1 MEALKKL
8 LTVPI
13 LQNIKEC
20 KNVSKEIEESKFR
33 VQKIVTEINNNPCLN
48 NLYKLNDEYY
58 NFYKLECNNY
68 YSSKYLKVLYNTY
81 QNALVYVLYQVMLK
95 MNNSI
100 NNPTDK
106 TKMFEYYNELIVTS
120 LYFIENYTKKDLEY
134 ISNNIIYN
142 LELIKPKIKEWIKS
156 MTLGLTIMFI
166 KKIIINL
173 LTGYTGLI
181 IKNKVTNNSVLI
193 SKTRKIIHTFISSIF
208 NDYIF
213 NFIISFSEFSFF
225 NVLFKKEEFSDVV
238 ANIILHHVFVLKGK
252 VFQNEDVRNI
262 ILEYDNKN
270 IENIV
275 DLYLETRR
283 LIFKYVCKVGYS
295 CEILKSLPY
304 MSNMKLTNTLD
315 KSVMYPYNYPRYLVD
330 YEILQGINYIFNALQ
345 YEYYCTIFS
354 DNIECYIRTFS
365 EYKYGSE
372 IHPGM
377 DSKINSKI
385 DPDKI
390 YNSLDDNVYL
400 SKLLK
405 YYPIYSEDR
414 EYLEKFKGLSVPTTS
429 NQLSYDEIKDKINNN
444 WSDFE
449 LNFELSKWSEDYYT
463 VLKANGQV
471 YVEDE
476 KDKDLLIEEEMPEE
490 CRFAEI
496 YVYKKWSDD
505 MLNNMSDPCID
516 YLYYEDKDSEDKVL
530 TAKLD
535 SFSNNSAKIN
545 FIKNGIT
552 ADNYSEYGLKLNTF
566 NALQRYFSLFNK
578 FICEDIHKE
587 GYGHLTK
594 IQFKYWLKFFS
605 YDLILNNVTM
615 NCFNYITFNVN
626 RQGYPA
632 LVYNIYSDFQSYS
645 IYYICY
651 SINCQ
656 KDFTSNLTINNVF
669 KNTVNPQNI

>member
-20 KNVSKEIEESKFR
+20 KNVSEDIEKSKIR
-33 VQKIVTEINNNPCLN
+33 VQKIVAEIHNNPCLN

-68 YSSKYLKVLYNTY
+68 YSSKYLKALYNTY

-95 MNNSI
+95 MNDSI
-100 NNPTDK
+100 NNSTDK
-106 TKMFEYYNELIVTS
+106 LKMFEYYNELIVTS
-120 LYFIENYTKKDLEY
+120 LYFVENYTKKDLEY
-134 ISNNIIYN
+134 INNNIIYN

-156 MTLGLTIMFI
+156 MTLGLTITFI
-166 KKIIINL
+166 KKIVVNL
-173 LTGYTGLI
+173 LTGYTALI
-181 IKNKVTNNSVLI
+181 IKNKETNDSALI
-193 SKTRKIIHTFISSIF
+193 SNTRKIIRNFISSIF

-213 NFIISFSEFSFF
+213 NIIISFSEFSFF

-252 VFQNEDVRNI
+252 VFQEEGVENI
-262 ILEYDNKN
+262 ILEYENKN
-270 IENIV
+270 IGSIV
-275 DLYLETRR
+275 DLYIETRR
-283 LIFKYVCKVGYS
+283 LIFKYVCKVNYS

-315 KSVMYPYNYPRYLVD
+315 KSVTYPYNYPKYSVD

-345 YEYYCTIFS
+345 YDYYCTIFS
-354 DNIECYIRTFS
+354 DNINCYIRTFS

-372 IHPGM
+372 IHPT
-377 DSKINSKI
+377 IN
-385 DPDKI
+385 

-400 SKLLK
+400 SSLLK
-405 YYPIYSEDR
+405 YYPIYSEDK
-414 EYLEKFKGLSVPTTS
+414 EYLEKFNNLNIPTTL
-429 NQLSYDEIKDKINNN
+429 NQLTYDEIKDRINNN
-444 WSDFE
+444 WSDFKTE
-449 LNFELSKWSEDYYT
+449 FKISKWSKDYYT
-463 VLKANGQV
+463 VLNANGQV

-476 KDKDLLIEEEMPEE
+476 KNKDLLIEEKMPDE
-490 CRFAEI
+490 CKYAEI

-516 YLYYEDKDSEDKVL
+516 FLYYNDKDKVL
-530 TAKLD
+530 TTKLD
-535 SFSNNSAKIN
+535 SFSNNSDKID
-545 FIKNGIT
+545 FIRHEIT
-552 ADNYSEYGLKLNTF
+552 ADNYLEYGLKLNTF
-566 NALQRYFSLFNK
+566 NALQRYFSLFNNY
-578 FICEDIHKE
+578 ICKDINTS
-587 GYGHLTK
+587 YGHLTK

-605 YDLILNNVTM
+605 KDLTLNDVTM
-615 NCFNYITFNVN
+615 NCFNYITFNDN
-626 RQGYPA
+626 KQNYPA
-632 LVYNIYSDFQSYS
+632 LVLYTYQDFQSYS
-645 IYYICY
+645 IYYVLY

-656 KDFTSNLTINNVF
+656 KDFTSNLTINDCF

>member
-20 KNVSKEIEESKFR
+20 KNVSEEIEESKIK
-33 VQKIVTEINNNPCLN
+33 VQKIVGEININPCLN

-68 YSSKYLKVLYNTY
+68 YSSKYLKALYNTY

-106 TKMFEYYNELIVTS
+106 TQMFEHYNELIVTS

-193 SKTRKIIHTFISSIF
+193 LKTRKIIHTFISSIF

-252 VFQNEDVRNI
+252 VYQEDGVKDI

-270 IENIV
+270 IGSVV
-275 DLYLETRR
+275 DLYIETRR

-315 KSVMYPYNYPRYLVD
+315 KSVMYPYNYPRYSVD

-345 YEYYCTIFS
+345 YKYYCTIFS
-354 DNIECYIRTFS
+354 DNVDCYIRTFS

-372 IHPGM
+372 IHPEM
-377 DSKINSKI
+377 
-385 DPDKI
+385 DPDKD
-390 YNSLDDNVYL
+390 YKSLDDNIYL
-400 SKLLK
+400 SRLLK

-414 EYLEKFKGLSVPTTS
+414 EYLEKFKNLDIPTTS
-429 NQLSYDEIKDKINNN
+429 NQLSYDKIKDKINNN
-444 WSDFE
+444 WSDFK
-449 LNFELSKWSEDYYT
+449 LNFELSEWSENYYT

-476 KDKDLLIEEEMPEE
+476 KNKDLLIEEEMPEE

-516 YLYYEDKDSEDKVL
+516 YLYYEDKDKEDKVL

-545 FIKNGIT
+545 FIKNDIT

-566 NALQRYFSLFNK
+566 NALQRYFSLFNG
-578 FICEDIHKE
+578 FICKDICKEDCC
-587 GYGHLTK
+587 HLTK

-605 YDLILNNVTM
+605 NDLVLNDITM
-615 NCFNYITFNVN
+615 NCFNYITFNDN
-626 RQGYPA
+626 KQNYPN
-632 LVYNIYSDFQSYS
+632 LIYNIYSDFQSFS

-656 KDFTSNLTINNVF
+656 KDFTSNLTINDCF

>member
-20 KNVSKEIEESKFR
+20 KNVSEEIEKSKIR
-33 VQKIVTEINNNPCLN
+33 VQKIVGDIHNNPCLN

-81 QNALVYVLYQVMLK
+81 QNALVYVLYQVMFK
-95 MNNSI
+95 MNNNI

-106 TKMFEYYNELIVTS
+106 TKMFEYYNELIVIS

-181 IKNKVTNNSVLI
+181 IKDKVINNSILI

-252 VFQNEDVRNI
+252 VYQEDGVRDM

-275 DLYLETRR
+275 DLYVKTRR

-315 KSVMYPYNYPRYLVD
+315 KSVMYPYNYPRYSVD

-345 YEYYCTIFS
+345 YEYYCTIFP
-354 DNIECYIRTFS
+354 DNIECYVRTFS

-372 IHPGM
+372 IHPWM
-377 DSKINSKI
+377 DFKINSKI
-385 DPDKI
+385 DPNKI

-400 SKLLK
+400 SSLLK

-449 LNFELSKWSEDYYT
+449 LNFELLKWSEDYYT

-476 KDKDLLIEEEMPEE
+476 KDKDLLIEEEMPPE
-490 CRFAEI
+490 CQFAEI

-516 YLYYEDKDSEDKVL
+516 YLYYEDKNSEDKIL

-535 SFSNNSAKIN
+535 LFSNNSNKID
-545 FIKNGIT
+545 FIKNDIT
-552 ADNYSEYGLKLNTF
+552 VDNYLEYGLKLNTF

-578 FICEDIHKE
+578 FICEDINTS
-587 GYGHLTK
+587 YGHLTK

-605 YDLILNNVTM
+605 NDLILNDVTM
-615 NCFNYITFNVN
+615 NCFNYITFNDN
-626 RQGYPA
+626 KQSYPD
-632 LVYNIYSDFQSYS
+632 LVYNIYQDFQRHS

-656 KDFTSNLTINNVF
+656 KDFTSNLTINNIF

>member
-20 KNVSKEIEESKFR
+20 KNVSEEIEKSKIR
-33 VQKIVTEINNNPCLN
+33 VQKIVAEIHNNPCLN

-68 YSSKYLKVLYNTY
+68 YSSKYLKALYNTY

-95 MNNSI
+95 MNNSL
-100 NNPTDK
+100 NNSTDK

-156 MTLGLTIMFI
+156 MTLGLTISFI
-166 KKIIINL
+166 KKIVINL
-173 LTGYTGLI
+173 LTGYTALI
-181 IKNKVTNNSVLI
+181 IKDKDTNDSVLLSNI
-193 SKTRKIIHTFISSIF
+193 RKIIRNFILSIF

-252 VFQNEDVRNI
+252 VFQEEGVRDM

-270 IENIV
+270 IGSIV
-275 DLYLETRR
+275 DLYVETRR
-283 LIFKYVCKVGYS
+283 LIFKYVCKVNYS

-304 MSNMKLTNTLD
+304 MSNMILTNTLD
-315 KSVMYPYNYPRYLVD
+315 KSVTYPYNYPRYSVD

-354 DNIECYIRTFS
+354 DNINCYIRTFS

-372 IHPGM
+372 IHPT
-377 DSKINSKI
+377 IN
-385 DPDKI
+385 

-400 SKLLK
+400 SGLLK
-405 YYPIYSEDR
+405 YYPIYSEDK
-414 EYLEKFKGLSVPTTS
+414 EYLEKFKNLNIPTTL

-444 WSDFE
+444 WSDFKTE
-449 LNFELSKWSEDYYT
+449 FKISKWSENYYT

-471 YVEDE
+471 YAEY
-476 KDKDLLIEEEMPEE
+476 KDKYGKTDYKIEDMPDE

-496 YVYKKWSDD
+496 YVYKNWSDD

-516 YLYYEDKDSEDKVL
+516 YLYYEDNDKEDKVL

-535 SFSNNSAKIN
+535 SFNNNSDKIDFIRNEITVDN
-545 FIKNGIT
+545 FT
-552 ADNYSEYGLKLNTF
+552 EYGIGINTF
-566 NALQRYFSLFNK
+566 NALQRYFSLFNDYIRK
-578 FICEDIHKE
+578 DVNTS
-587 GYGHLTK
+587 YGHLTK

-605 YDLILNNVTM
+605 NDLVLNDITM
-615 NCFNYITFNVN
+615 NCFNYITFNDN
-626 RQGYPA
+626 KQNYPA
-632 LVYNIYSDFQSYS
+632 LVLYTYQDFQSFS

-656 KDFTSNLTINNVF
+656 KDFTSNLTINNTF
-669 KNTVNPQNI
+669 GELNPQNI

>member
-20 KNVSKEIEESKFR
+20 KNVSKEIEESKLR
-33 VQKIVTEINNNPCLN
+33 VQKIVGEININPCLN

-68 YSSKYLKVLYNTY
+68 YSSKYLKALYNTY

-100 NNPTDK
+100 NNSTDK
-106 TKMFEYYNELIVTS
+106 LKMFEYYNELIVTS

-252 VFQNEDVRNI
+252 VFQKDEVRNI

-270 IENIV
+270 IGSIV
-275 DLYLETRR
+275 DLYIETRR
-283 LIFKYVCKVGYS
+283 LIFKYVCKVEYS

-304 MSNMKLTNTLD
+304 MSNMKLINTLD
-315 KSVMYPYNYPRYLVD
+315 KSVMYPYNYPRYSVD

-365 EYKYGSE
+365 EYKYDSE
-372 IHPGM
+372 IHP
-377 DSKINSKI
+377 KI
-385 DPDKI
+385 DPDKD
-390 YNSLDDNVYL
+390 YKSLDDNVYL
-400 SKLLK
+400 SGLLK

-414 EYLEKFKGLSVPTTS
+414 EYLEKFKNLNVPTTS
-429 NQLSYDEIKDKINNN
+429 NKLSYDEIKDKINNN
-444 WSDFE
+444 WSDFKI
-449 LNFELSKWSEDYYT
+449 NFELSPWSEDYYT

-471 YVEDE
+471 YTEYEKNGGGIYYKEED
-476 KDKDLLIEEEMPEE
+476 MPDN

-496 YVYKKWSDD
+496 YIYKNWSDD

-516 YLYYEDKDSEDKVL
+516 YLYYEDKDSKNKVL

-535 SFSNNSAKIN
+535 SFSNNSAKID
-545 FIKNGIT
+545 FIKQNIT
-552 ADNYSEYGLKLNTF
+552 ADNYSEYGLGLNTF
-566 NALQRYFSLFNK
+566 NAIQRYFSLFK
-578 FICEDIHKE
+578 GFICDDTKTS
-587 GYGHLTK
+587 YGHLTK

-605 YDLILNNVTM
+605 NDLVLNDVTM
-615 NCFNYITFNVN
+615 NCFNYITFNN
-626 RQGYPA
+626 NKQNYPA
-632 LVYNIYSDFQSYS
+632 LVLYTYQDFQSYS

-656 KDFTSNLTINNVF
+656 KDFTSNLTINNSF
-669 KNTVNPQNI
+669 KNTINPQNI

>member
-20 KNVSKEIEESKFR
+20 KNVSEEIEESKIK
-33 VQKIVTEINNNPCLN
+33 VQKIVGEININPCLN

-68 YSSKYLKVLYNTY
+68 YSSKYLKALYNTY

-106 TKMFEYYNELIVTS
+106 TQMFEHYNELIVTS

-193 SKTRKIIHTFISSIF
+193 LKTRKIIHTFISSIF

-252 VFQNEDVRNI
+252 VYQEDGVKDI

-270 IENIV
+270 IGSVV
-275 DLYLETRR
+275 DLYIETRR

-304 MSNMKLTNTLD
+304 MSNMKLTNTLN
-315 KSVMYPYNYPRYLVD
+315 KSVTYPYNYPRYSVD

-354 DNIECYIRTFS
+354 DNVDCYIRTFS

-372 IHPGM
+372 IHPEM
-377 DSKINSKI
+377 
-385 DPDKI
+385 DPDKD
-390 YNSLDDNVYL
+390 YKSLDDNIYL
-400 SKLLK
+400 SRLLK

-414 EYLEKFKGLSVPTTS
+414 EYLEKFKNLDIPTTS
-429 NQLSYDEIKDKINNN
+429 NQLSYDKIKDKINNN
-444 WSDFE
+444 WSDFK
-449 LNFELSKWSEDYYT
+449 LNFELSEWSENYYT

-476 KDKDLLIEEEMPEE
+476 KNKDLLIEEEMPEE

-516 YLYYEDKDSEDKVL
+516 YLYYEDKDKVL

-545 FIKNGIT
+545 FIKNDIT

-566 NALQRYFSLFNK
+566 NALQRYFSLFNG
-578 FICEDIHKE
+578 FICKDICKEDCC
-587 GYGHLTK
+587 HLTK

-605 YDLILNNVTM
+605 NDLVLNDITM
-615 NCFNYITFNVN
+615 NCFNYITFNDN
-626 RQGYPA
+626 KQNYPN
-632 LVYNIYSDFQSYS
+632 LIYNIYSDFQSFS

-656 KDFTSNLTINNVF
+656 KDFTSNLTINDCF

>member
-20 KNVSKEIEESKFR
+20 KNVSEDIEKSKIR
-33 VQKIVTEINNNPCLN
+33 VQKIVADIHNNPCLN

-58 NFYKLECNNY
+58 NFYKIECNNY
-68 YSSKYLKVLYNTY
+68 YSSKYLKALYNTY

-100 NNPTDK
+100 NNSTDK
-106 TKMFEYYNELIVTS
+106 LKMFEYYNELIVTS
-120 LYFIENYTKKDLEY
+120 LYFVENYTKKDLEY
-134 ISNNIIYN
+134 INNNIIYN

-156 MTLGLTIMFI
+156 MTLGLTITFI
-166 KKIIINL
+166 KKIVVNL
-173 LTGYTGLI
+173 LTGYTALI
-181 IKNKVTNNSVLI
+181 IKNKETNDPALI
-193 SKTRKIIHTFISSIF
+193 SNTRKIIRNFVSSIF

-213 NFIISFSEFSFF
+213 NIIISFSEFSFF

-252 VFQNEDVRNI
+252 VFQEEGVEDI

-270 IENIV
+270 IGSIV
-275 DLYLETRR
+275 DLYVETRR

-304 MSNMKLTNTLD
+304 MSNMILTNTLD
-315 KSVMYPYNYPRYLVD
+315 KSVTYPYNYPRYSVD

-354 DNIECYIRTFS
+354 DNINCYIRTFS

-372 IHPGM
+372 IHPT
-377 DSKINSKI
+377 IN
-385 DPDKI
+385 

-400 SKLLK
+400 SSLLK
-405 YYPIYSEDR
+405 YYPIYSVDK
-414 EYLEKFKGLSVPTTS
+414 EYLEKFNNLNIPTTL
-429 NQLSYDEIKDKINNN
+429 NQLSYDEIKDKISNN
-444 WSDFE
+444 WSDFKPE
-449 LNFELSKWSEDYYT
+449 FKISEWSKDYYT
-463 VLKANGQV
+463 VLNANGQV

-476 KDKDLLIEEEMPEE
+476 KNKDLLIEEKMPDE
-490 CRFAEI
+490 CKYAEI
-496 YVYKKWSDD
+496 YVYKKWTDD

-516 YLYYEDKDSEDKVL
+516 YLYYEDKDKVL
-530 TAKLD
+530 TTKLD
-535 SFSNNSAKIN
+535 SFSNNSDKID
-545 FIKNGIT
+545 FIRNEIT
-552 ADNYSEYGLKLNTF
+552 AENYSEYGLKLNTF
-566 NALQRYFSLFNK
+566 NALQRYFSLFNDY
-578 FICEDIHKE
+578 ICKDINTP
-587 GYGHLTK
+587 YGHLTK

-605 YDLILNNVTM
+605 KDLTLNDVTM
-615 NCFNYITFNVN
+615 NCFNYITFNDN
-626 RQGYPA
+626 KQNYPA
-632 LVYNIYSDFQSYS
+632 LVLYTYQDFQSFS

-656 KDFTSNLTINNVF
+656 KDFTSNLTINNTF
-669 KNTVNPQNI
+669 GELNPQNI

>member
-20 KNVSKEIEESKFR
+20 KNVSKEIEESKLR

-181 IKNKVTNNSVLI
+181 IKNKVINDSTLI
-193 SKTRKIIHTFISSIF
+193 SNTRKIIRTFISSIF

-213 NFIISFSEFSFF
+213 NIIISFSEFSFF

-252 VFQNEDVRNI
+252 VFQEEGVEDI
-262 ILEYDNKN
+262 ILEYENKN

-275 DLYLETRR
+275 DLYIETRR
-283 LIFKYVCKVGYS
+283 LIFKYVCKVECS

-315 KSVMYPYNYPRYLVD
+315 KSVTYPYNYPRYSVD

-354 DNIECYIRTFS
+354 NNEECYVRTFS
-365 EYKYGSE
+365 EFKYGSE
-372 IHPGM
+372 FHPG
-377 DSKINSKI
+377 I
-385 DPDKI
+385 DYKR
-390 YNSLDDNVYL
+390 LDDNIYL
-400 SKLLK
+400 SSLLK

-414 EYLEKFKGLSVPTTS
+414 EYLEKFKGLNVPTTS
-429 NQLSYDEIKDKINNN
+429 NQLSYYEIKDKINNN
-444 WSDFE
+444 WSDFKPK
-449 LNFELSKWSEDYYT
+449 FEISVWSKDDYT
-463 VLKANGQV
+463 VLKANGQI
-471 YVEDE
+471 YTDCE
-476 KDKDLLIEEEMPEE
+476 KNRGEKYCEEMPPE
-490 CRFAEI
+490 CKFAEI
-496 YVYKKWSDD
+496 YIYKKWSDD

-516 YLYYEDKDSEDKVL
+516 YLYYEDKDNENKVL

-535 SFSNNSAKIN
+535 SFSKNSDKIK
-545 FIKNGIT
+545 FIKDDIT
-552 ADNYSEYGLKLNTF
+552 ADNYSEYGLGLNTF
-566 NALQRYFSLFNK
+566 NALQRYFNLFNK
-578 FICEDIHKE
+578 FICEDIKTS
-587 GYGHLTK
+587 YGHLTK

-605 YDLILNNVTM
+605 NDLILNDVTM
-615 NCFNYITFNVN
+615 NCFNYITFNDN
-626 RQGYPA
+626 KQNYPD
-632 LVYNIYSDFQSYS
+632 LVYYTYQDFQSHS

-656 KDFTSNLTINNVF
+656 KDFTSNLTINNTF

>member
-20 KNVSKEIEESKFR
+20 KNVSEDIEKSKIR
-33 VQKIVTEINNNPCLN
+33 VQKIVADIHNNPCLN

-58 NFYKLECNNY
+58 NFYKIECNNY
-68 YSSKYLKVLYNTY
+68 YSSKYLKALYNTY

-100 NNPTDK
+100 NNSTDK
-106 TKMFEYYNELIVTS
+106 LKMFEYYNELIVTS
-120 LYFIENYTKKDLEY
+120 LYFVENYTKKDLEY
-134 ISNNIIYN
+134 INNNIIYN

-156 MTLGLTIMFI
+156 MTLGLTITFI
-166 KKIIINL
+166 KKIVVNL
-173 LTGYTGLI
+173 LTGYTALI
-181 IKNKVTNNSVLI
+181 IKNKETNDPALI
-193 SKTRKIIHTFISSIF
+193 SNTRKIIRNFVSSIF

-213 NFIISFSEFSFF
+213 NIIISFSEFSFF

-252 VFQNEDVRNI
+252 VFQEEGVEDI

-270 IENIV
+270 IGSIV
-275 DLYLETRR
+275 DLYVETRR

-304 MSNMKLTNTLD
+304 MSNMILTNTLD
-315 KSVMYPYNYPRYLVD
+315 KSVTYPYNYPRYSVD

-354 DNIECYIRTFS
+354 DNINCYIRTFS

-372 IHPGM
+372 IHPT
-377 DSKINSKI
+377 IN
-385 DPDKI
+385 

-400 SKLLK
+400 SSLLK
-405 YYPIYSEDR
+405 YYPIYSVDK
-414 EYLEKFKGLSVPTTS
+414 EYLEKFNNLNIPTTL
-429 NQLSYDEIKDKINNN
+429 NQLSYDEIKDKISNN
-444 WSDFE
+444 WSDFKPE
-449 LNFELSKWSEDYYT
+449 FKISEWSKDYYT
-463 VLKANGQV
+463 VLNANGQV

-476 KDKDLLIEEEMPEE
+476 KNKDLLIEEKMPDE
-490 CRFAEI
+490 CKYAEI

-516 YLYYEDKDSEDKVL
+516 FLYYEDKDKVL
-530 TAKLD
+530 TTKLD
-535 SFSNNSAKIN
+535 SFSNNSDKID
-545 FIKNGIT
+545 FIRNEIT
-552 ADNYSEYGLKLNTF
+552 AENYSEYGLKLNTF
-566 NALQRYFSLFNK
+566 NALQRYFSLFNDY
-578 FICEDIHKE
+578 ICKDINTP
-587 GYGHLTK
+587 YGHLTK

-605 YDLILNNVTM
+605 KDLTLNDVTM
-615 NCFNYITFNVN
+615 NCFNYITFNDN
-626 RQGYPA
+626 KQNYPA
-632 LVYNIYSDFQSYS
+632 LVLYTYQDFQSYS

-656 KDFTSNLTINNVF
+656 KDFTSNLTINDCF
-669 KNTVNPQNI
+669 KKTVNPQNI

>member
-20 KNVSKEIEESKFR
+20 KNVSEDIEKSKIK
-33 VQKIVTEINNNPCLN
+33 VQKIVGEINSSPCLN

-106 TKMFEYYNELIVTS
+106 LKMFEYYNELIVTS

-225 NVLFKKEEFSDVV
+225 NVLFKKKEFSDVV

-252 VFQNEDVRNI
+252 VFQNENVRNI

-275 DLYLETRR
+275 DLYIETRR
-283 LIFKYVCKVGYS
+283 LIFKYVCKVRYS

-315 KSVMYPYNYPRYLVD
+315 KSVMYPYNYPRYSVD

-372 IHPGM
+372 IHPEM
-377 DSKINSKI
+377 DFNINSKI
-385 DPDKI
+385 NPDKI

-400 SKLLK
+400 SSLLK

-414 EYLEKFKGLSVPTTS
+414 EYLEKFKGLNVPTTS

-444 WSDFE
+444 WSDFV
-449 LNFELSKWSEDYYT
+449 LNFELSEWSEDYYT

-476 KDKDLLIEEEMPEE
+476 KNKNLLIEEEMPEE

-505 MLNNMSDPCID
+505 MLNNISDPCID
-516 YLYYEDKDSEDKVL
+516 YLYYEDKDSDDKVL

-535 SFSNNSAKIN
+535 SFTNNSAKIN
-545 FIKNGIT
+545 FIKNDIT

-578 FICEDIHKE
+578 FICEDINTS
-587 GYGHLTK
+587 YGHLTK

-605 YDLILNNVTM
+605 NDLVLNDITM
-615 NCFNYITFNVN
+615 NCFNYITFNDN
-626 RQGYPA
+626 KQNYPT
-632 LVYNIYSDFQSYS
+632 LVYNIYSDFQRYS

-656 KDFTSNLTINNVF
+656 KDFTSNLTINDCF
-669 KNTVNPQNI
+669 KKTVNPQNI

>member
-8 LTVPI
+8 LTVPL

-20 KNVSKEIEESKFR
+20 KNISEEIEKSKIR
-33 VQKIVTEINNNPCLN
+33 VQKIVGDININPCLN

-58 NFYKLECNNY
+58 NFYKIECNNY
-68 YSSKYLKVLYNTY
+68 YSSKYLKALYNTY

-100 NNPTDK
+100 NNSTDK
-106 TKMFEYYNELIVTS
+106 LKMFEYYNELIVTS
-120 LYFIENYTKKDLEY
+120 LYFVENYTKKDLEY
-134 ISNNIIYN
+134 INNNIIYN

-156 MTLGLTIMFI
+156 MTLGLTITFI
-166 KKIIINL
+166 KKIVVNL
-173 LTGYTGLI
+173 LTGYTALI
-181 IKNKVTNNSVLI
+181 IKNKETNDPALI
-193 SKTRKIIHTFISSIF
+193 SNTRKIIRNFISSIF

-213 NFIISFSEFSFF
+213 NIITSFSEFSFF

-252 VFQNEDVRNI
+252 VFQEEGVEDI

-270 IENIV
+270 IGSIA
-275 DLYLETRR
+275 DLYVETRR
-283 LIFKYVCKVGYS
+283 LIFKYVCKVNYS

-315 KSVMYPYNYPRYLVD
+315 ENVTYPYNYPRYSVD
-330 YEILQGINYIFNALQ
+330 YEILQGINCIFNALQ

-354 DNIECYIRTFS
+354 DNINCYIRTFS

-372 IHPGM
+372 IHPT
-377 DSKINSKI
+377 IN
-385 DPDKI
+385 

-400 SKLLK
+400 SSLLK
-405 YYPIYSEDR
+405 YYPIYSVDR
-414 EYLEKFKGLSVPTTS
+414 EYLEKFNNLNIPTTL

-444 WSDFE
+444 WSDFKPE
-449 LNFELSKWSEDYYT
+449 FKISKWSEDYYT
-463 VLKANGQV
+463 VLNANGQV

-476 KDKDLLIEEEMPEE
+476 KNKDLLIEEKMPDE
-490 CRFAEI
+490 CKYAEI
-496 YVYKKWSDD
+496 YVYKNWSDD

-516 YLYYEDKDSEDKVL
+516 YLYYEDKDKVL

-535 SFSNNSAKIN
+535 SFSNNSDKID
-545 FIKNGIT
+545 FIRNEIT
-552 ADNYSEYGLKLNTF
+552 AENYSEYGLKLNTF
-566 NALQRYFSLFNK
+566 NALQRYFSLFNDY
-578 FICEDIHKE
+578 ICKDINTP
-587 GYGHLTK
+587 YGHLTK

-605 YDLILNNVTM
+605 NDLTLNDVTM
-615 NCFNYITFNVN
+615 NCFNYITFNDN
-626 RQGYPA
+626 KQNYPA
-632 LVYNIYSDFQSYS
+632 LVLYTYQDFQSYS

-656 KDFTSNLTINNVF
+656 KDFTSNLTINNAF
-669 KNTVNPQNI
+669 AELNPQNI

>member
-20 KNVSKEIEESKFR
+20 KNVSEEIEKSKIR
-33 VQKIVTEINNNPCLN
+33 VQKIVGEVYSNPCLN

-68 YSSKYLKVLYNTY
+68 YSSKYLKALYNTY

-95 MNNSI
+95 MNDSI
-100 NNPTDK
+100 NNSTDK

-120 LYFIENYTKKDLEY
+120 LYFVENYTKKDLEY

-156 MTLGLTIMFI
+156 MTLGLTISFI
-166 KKIIINL
+166 KKIVVNL
-173 LTGYTGLI
+173 LTGYTALI
-181 IKNKVTNNSVLI
+181 IKDKDTNDDILLSNI
-193 SKTRKIIHTFISSIF
+193 RKIIRNFISSIF

-213 NFIISFSEFSFF
+213 NFITSFSEFSFF

-252 VFQNEDVRNI
+252 VFQEDGVRDM

-270 IENIV
+270 IGSIV
-275 DLYLETRR
+275 DLYVETRR
-283 LIFKYVCKVGYS
+283 LIFKYVCKVNYS
-295 CEILKSLPY
+295 CEIFKSLPY
-304 MSNMKLTNTLD
+304 MSNMILTNTLD
-315 KSVMYPYNYPRYLVD
+315 ESATYPYNYPRYSVD

-354 DNIECYIRTFS
+354 DNINCYIRTFS

-372 IHPGM
+372 IHPT
-377 DSKINSKI
+377 IN
-385 DPDKI
+385 

-400 SKLLK
+400 SSLLK
-405 YYPIYSEDR
+405 YYPIYSVDR
-414 EYLEKFKGLSVPTTS
+414 EYLEKFKNLNIPTTL
-429 NQLSYDEIKDKINNN
+429 NQLTYDEIKDKINNN
-444 WSDFE
+444 WSDFKTE
-449 LNFELSKWSEDYYT
+449 FKISKWSENYYT

-471 YVEDE
+471 YAEYKNDDGKTDYKV
-476 KDKDLLIEEEMPEE
+476 EEMPDE

-505 MLNNMSDPCID
+505 MLNNISDPCID
-516 YLYYEDKDSEDKVL
+516 YLYYENKDNENKAL

-535 SFSNNSAKIN
+535 SFNNNSDKID
-545 FIKNGIT
+545 FIRNEIT
-552 ADNYSEYGLKLNTF
+552 ADNFTDYGIGINTF
-566 NALQRYFSLFNK
+566 NALQRYFSLFNDY
-578 FICEDIHKE
+578 ICKDINTS
-587 GYGHLTK
+587 YGHLTK

-605 YDLILNNVTM
+605 NDLVLNDITM
-615 NCFNYITFNVN
+615 NCFNYITFNDN
-626 RQGYPA
+626 KQNYPA
-632 LVYNIYSDFQSYS
+632 LVLYTYQDFQSFS

-656 KDFTSNLTINNVF
+656 KDFTSNLTINNTF
-669 KNTVNPQNI
+669 KELNPQNI

>member
-20 KNVSKEIEESKFR
+20 KNVSEDIEKSKIR
-33 VQKIVTEINNNPCLN
+33 VQKIVGDINNNPCLN

-58 NFYKLECNNY
+58 NFYKIECNNY
-68 YSSKYLKVLYNTY
+68 YSSKYLKTLYNTY

-100 NNPTDK
+100 NNSTDK
-106 TKMFEYYNELIVTS
+106 LKMFEYYNELIVTS
-120 LYFIENYTKKDLEY
+120 LYFVENYTKKDLEY

-156 MTLGLTIMFI
+156 MTLGLTISFI
-166 KKIIINL
+166 KKIVINL
-173 LTGYTGLI
+173 LTGYTALI
-181 IKNKVTNNSVLI
+181 IKNKETNDPALI
-193 SKTRKIIHTFISSIF
+193 SNTRKIIRNFVSSIF

-213 NFIISFSEFSFF
+213 NIIISFSEFSFF

-252 VFQNEDVRNI
+252 VFQEEGVEDI

-270 IENIV
+270 IGSIV
-275 DLYLETRR
+275 DLYVETRR

-304 MSNMKLTNTLD
+304 MSNMILTNTLD
-315 KSVMYPYNYPRYLVD
+315 KSVTYPYNYPRYSVD

-354 DNIECYIRTFS
+354 DNVNCYIRTFS

-372 IHPGM
+372 IHPT
-377 DSKINSKI
+377 IN
-385 DPDKI
+385 

-400 SKLLK
+400 SSLLK
-405 YYPIYSEDR
+405 YYPIYSVDK
-414 EYLEKFKGLSVPTTS
+414 EYLEKFNNLNTPTTL
-429 NQLSYDEIKDKINNN
+429 NQLTYDEIKDKINNN
-444 WSDFE
+444 WSDFKPE
-449 LNFELSKWSEDYYT
+449 FKISEWSKDYYT
-463 VLKANGQV
+463 VLNANEQV

-476 KDKDLLIEEEMPEE
+476 KNKDLLIEEKMPDE
-490 CRFAEI
+490 CKYAEI

-516 YLYYEDKDSEDKVL
+516 FLYYNDKDKVL
-530 TAKLD
+530 TTKLD
-535 SFSNNSAKIN
+535 SFSNNSDKID
-545 FIKNGIT
+545 FIRNEIT
-552 ADNYSEYGLKLNTF
+552 AENYSEYGLKLNTF
-566 NALQRYFSLFNK
+566 NALQRYFSLFNDY
-578 FICEDIHKE
+578 ICKDINTP
-587 GYGHLTK
+587 YGHLTK

-605 YDLILNNVTM
+605 KDLTLNDVTM
-615 NCFNYITFNVN
+615 NCFNYITFNEN
-626 RQGYPA
+626 KQNYPA
-632 LVYNIYSDFQSYS
+632 LVLYTYQDFQSYS

-669 KNTVNPQNI
+669 KELNPQNI

>member
-20 KNVSKEIEESKFR
+20 KNVSKEIEESKLR
-33 VQKIVTEINNNPCLN
+33 VQKIVGDVYSSPCLN

-193 SKTRKIIHTFISSIF
+193 SKTRKIIYTFISSIF

-213 NFIISFSEFSFF
+213 NFIILFSEFSFF

-252 VFQNEDVRNI
+252 VFQNEDVRNM

-270 IENIV
+270 IESIV
-275 DLYLETRR
+275 DLYIETRR
-283 LIFKYVCKVGYS
+283 LIFKYVCKVGCS

-315 KSVMYPYNYPRYLVD
+315 KSVTYPYNYPRYSVD

-354 DNIECYIRTFS
+354 DNVDCYVRTFS

-372 IHPGM
+372 IHPEM
-377 DSKINSKI
+377 
-385 DPDKI
+385 DPDKD
-390 YNSLDDNVYL
+390 YKSLDDNVYL
-400 SKLLK
+400 SRLLK

-414 EYLEKFKGLSVPTTS
+414 EYLEKFKGLNIPITS

-444 WSDFE
+444 WSDFK
-449 LNFELSKWSEDYYT
+449 LNFELSEWSENYYT

-476 KDKDLLIEEEMPEE
+476 KNKDLLIEEEMPEE

-516 YLYYEDKDSEDKVL
+516 YLYYEDKDKEDKVL

-545 FIKNGIT
+545 FIKNDIT

-566 NALQRYFSLFNK
+566 NALQRYFSLFNG
-578 FICEDIHKE
+578 FICKDICKEDCC
-587 GYGHLTK
+587 HLTK

-605 YDLILNNVTM
+605 NDLVLNDVTM
-615 NCFNYITFNVN
+615 NCFNYITFNDN
-626 RQGYPA
+626 KQSYPD
-632 LVYNIYSDFQSYS
+632 LVYNIYSDFQSFS

-656 KDFTSNLTINNVF
+656 KDFTSNLTINNTF
-669 KNTVNPQNI
+669 NELNPQNI

>member
-20 KNVSKEIEESKFR
+20 KNISEDIEKSKIK
-33 VQKIVTEINNNPCLN
+33 VQKIVGDINNNPCLN

-58 NFYKLECNNY
+58 NFYKIECNNY
-68 YSSKYLKVLYNTY
+68 YSSKYLKALYNTY

-95 MNNSI
+95 MNNSL
-100 NNPTDK
+100 NNSTDK

-120 LYFIENYTKKDLEY
+120 LYFVENYTKKDLEY

-156 MTLGLTIMFI
+156 MTLGLTITFI
-166 KKIIINL
+166 KKIVVNL
-173 LTGYTGLI
+173 LTGYTALI
-181 IKNKVTNNSVLI
+181 IKDKDTNDDILLSNI
-193 SKTRKIIHTFISSIF
+193 RKIIRNFISSIF

-252 VFQNEDVRNI
+252 VFQEDGVRDM

-270 IENIV
+270 IGSIV
-275 DLYLETRR
+275 DLYVETRR

-304 MSNMKLTNTLD
+304 MSNMILTNTLD
-315 KSVMYPYNYPRYLVD
+315 KSVTYPYNYPRYSVD

-354 DNIECYIRTFS
+354 DNINCYIRTFS

-372 IHPGM
+372 IHPT
-377 DSKINSKI
+377 IN
-385 DPDKI
+385 

-400 SKLLK
+400 SGLLK

-414 EYLEKFKGLSVPTTS
+414 EYLEKFKNLNIPTTL
-429 NQLSYDEIKDKINNN
+429 NQLSHDEIKDKINNN
-444 WSDFE
+444 WSDFKTE
-449 LNFELSKWSEDYYT
+449 FKISKWSENYYT

-471 YVEDE
+471 YAEYKNKDGKTDYKVED
-476 KDKDLLIEEEMPEE
+476 MPDE

-496 YVYKKWSDD
+496 YVYKNWSDD
-505 MLNNMSDPCID
+505 MLNNISDPCID
-516 YLYYEDKDSEDKVL
+516 YLYYEDKDKEDKVL

-535 SFSNNSAKIN
+535 SFNNNSDKID
-545 FIKNGIT
+545 FIRNEIT
-552 ADNYSEYGLKLNTF
+552 ADNFTEYGIGINTF
-566 NALQRYFSLFNK
+566 NALQRYFSLFNDY
-578 FICEDIHKE
+578 ICKDINVSP
-587 GYGHLTK
+587 YGHLTK

-605 YDLILNNVTM
+605 NDLVLNDVTM
-615 NCFNYITFNVN
+615 NCFNYITFNDN
-626 RQGYPA
+626 KQNYPA
-632 LVYNIYSDFQSYS
+632 LVLYTYQDFQSFS

-656 KDFTSNLTINNVF
+656 KDFTSNLTINNTF
-669 KNTVNPQNI
+669 KELNPQNI

>member
-8 LTVPI
+8 LTVPM

-20 KNVSKEIEESKFR
+20 KNVSEDIEKSKIR
-33 VQKIVTEINNNPCLN
+33 VQKIVAEIHNNPCLN

-68 YSSKYLKVLYNTY
+68 YSSKYLKALYNTY

-100 NNPTDK
+100 NNSTDK

-120 LYFIENYTKKDLEY
+120 LYFVENYTKKDLEY

-156 MTLGLTIMFI
+156 MTLGLTISFI
-166 KKIIINL
+166 KKIVVNL
-173 LTGYTGLI
+173 LTGYTALI
-181 IKNKVTNNSVLI
+181 IKDKDTNDDILLSNI
-193 SKTRKIIHTFISSIF
+193 RKIIRNFISSIF

-252 VFQNEDVRNI
+252 VFQENGVRDM

-270 IENIV
+270 IGSIV
-275 DLYLETRR
+275 DLYVETRR
-283 LIFKYVCKVGYS
+283 LIFKYVCKVNYS

-304 MSNMKLTNTLD
+304 MSNMILTNTLD
-315 KSVMYPYNYPRYLVD
+315 KSVTYPYNYPRYFVD

-354 DNIECYIRTFS
+354 DNINCYIRTFS

-372 IHPGM
+372 IHPT
-377 DSKINSKI
+377 IN
-385 DPDKI
+385 

-400 SKLLK
+400 SGLLK
-405 YYPIYSEDR
+405 YYPIYSVDR
-414 EYLEKFKGLSVPTTS
+414 EYLEKFKNLNIPTTL
-429 NQLSYDEIKDKINNN
+429 NQLTYDEIKDKINNN
-444 WSDFE
+444 WSDFKTE
-449 LNFELSKWSEDYYT
+449 FKISKWSENYYT
-463 VLKANGQV
+463 VLNANGQV
-471 YVEDE
+471 YAEYE
-476 KDKDLLIEEEMPEE
+476 KDGGEKDYKIEEMPDE

-505 MLNNMSDPCID
+505 MLNNISDPCID
-516 YLYYEDKDSEDKVL
+516 YLYYENKDNENKVL

-535 SFSNNSAKIN
+535 SFNNNSDKID
-545 FIKNGIT
+545 FIRNEIT
-552 ADNYSEYGLKLNTF
+552 ADNFTDYGIGINTF
-566 NALQRYFSLFNK
+566 NALQRYFSLFNDY
-578 FICEDIHKE
+578 ICKDINTS
-587 GYGHLTK
+587 YGHLTK

-605 YDLILNNVTM
+605 NDLVLNDITM
-615 NCFNYITFNVN
+615 NCFNYITFNDN
-626 RQGYPA
+626 KQNYPA
-632 LVYNIYSDFQSYS
+632 LVLYTYQDFQSFS

-656 KDFTSNLTINNVF
+656 KDFTSNLTINNTF
-669 KNTVNPQNI
+669 KELNPQNI

>member
-8 LTVPI
+8 LTVPL

-20 KNVSKEIEESKFR
+20 KNVSEEIEKSKIR
-33 VQKIVTEINNNPCLN
+33 VQKIVGEVYNNPCLN

-58 NFYKLECNNY
+58 NFYKIECNNY
-68 YSSKYLKVLYNTY
+68 YSSKYLKALYNTY

-100 NNPTDK
+100 NNSTDK

-120 LYFIENYTKKDLEY
+120 LYFVENYTKKDLEY

-156 MTLGLTIMFI
+156 MTLGLTITFI
-166 KKIIINL
+166 KKIVVNL
-173 LTGYTGLI
+173 LTGYTALI
-181 IKNKVTNNSVLI
+181 IKDKDTNDDILLSNI
-193 SKTRKIIHTFISSIF
+193 RKIIRNFISSIF

-252 VFQNEDVRNI
+252 VFQEEGVRDM

-270 IENIV
+270 IGSIV
-275 DLYLETRR
+275 DLYIETRR

-295 CEILKSLPY
+295 CEIFKSLPY
-304 MSNMKLTNTLD
+304 MSNMILTNTLD
-315 KSVMYPYNYPRYLVD
+315 KSVTYPYNYPRYSVD

-354 DNIECYIRTFS
+354 DNINCYIRTFS

-372 IHPGM
+372 IHPT
-377 DSKINSKI
+377 IN
-385 DPDKI
+385 

-400 SKLLK
+400 SGLLK

-414 EYLEKFKGLSVPTTS
+414 KYLEKFKNLNVPTTS

-444 WSDFE
+444 WSDFKTE
-449 LNFELSKWSEDYYT
+449 FKISKWSENYYT

-471 YVEDE
+471 YAEYKNKDGKTDYKVED
-476 KDKDLLIEEEMPEE
+476 MPTE

-516 YLYYEDKDSEDKVL
+516 YLYYEDKDKEDKVL

-535 SFSNNSAKIN
+535 SFNNNSDKIDFIRNEITVDN
-545 FIKNGIT
+545 FT
-552 ADNYSEYGLKLNTF
+552 EYGIGINTF
-566 NALQRYFSLFNK
+566 NALQRYFSLFNDYIRK
-578 FICEDIHKE
+578 DINTS
-587 GYGHLTK
+587 YGHLTK

-605 YDLILNNVTM
+605 NDLVLNDVTM
-615 NCFNYITFNVN
+615 NCFNYITFNDN
-626 RQGYPA
+626 KQNYPA
-632 LVYNIYSDFQSYS
+632 LVLYTYQDFQSFS

-656 KDFTSNLTINNVF
+656 KDFTSNLTINNTF
-669 KNTVNPQNI
+669 KELNPQNI

>member
-20 KNVSKEIEESKFR
+20 KNVSEEIEKSKIR
-33 VQKIVTEINNNPCLN
+33 VQKIVGDIHNNPCLN

-58 NFYKLECNNY
+58 NFYKLECDNY
-68 YSSKYLKVLYNTY
+68 NSSKYLKTLYNTY
-81 QNALVYVLYQVMLK
+81 QNALVYVLYQVMYK
-95 MNNSI
+95 MNNSL
-100 NNPTDK
+100 NNSTDK

-156 MTLGLTIMFI
+156 MTLGLTISFI
-166 KKIIINL
+166 KKIVINL
-173 LTGYTGLI
+173 LTGYTALI
-181 IKNKVTNNSVLI
+181 IKDKDTNDDILLSNI
-193 SKTRKIIHTFISSIF
+193 RKIIRNFISSIF

-252 VFQNEDVRNI
+252 VFQENGVRDM
-262 ILEYDNKN
+262 ILDYDNKN
-270 IENIV
+270 IGSIV
-275 DLYLETRR
+275 DLYVETRR

-304 MSNMKLTNTLD
+304 MSNMILTNTLD
-315 KSVMYPYNYPRYLVD
+315 KSVTYPYNYPRYSVD

-354 DNIECYIRTFS
+354 DNINCYIRTFS

-372 IHPGM
+372 IHPT
-377 DSKINSKI
+377 IN
-385 DPDKI
+385 

-400 SKLLK
+400 SGLLK
-405 YYPIYSEDR
+405 YYPIYSVDK
-414 EYLEKFKGLSVPTTS
+414 EYLDKFKNLNIPTTL
-429 NQLSYDEIKDKINNN
+429 NQLTYDEMKDKINNN
-444 WSDFE
+444 WSDFKTE
-449 LNFELSKWSEDYYT
+449 FKISKWSENYYT

-471 YVEDE
+471 YAEYKNDDGKTDYKIED
-476 KDKDLLIEEEMPEE
+476 MPTE

-496 YVYKKWSDD
+496 YVYKNWSDD

-516 YLYYEDKDSEDKVL
+516 YLYYEDKDKKDKAL

-535 SFSNNSAKIN
+535 SFNNNSDKIE
-545 FIKNGIT
+545 FIRNEIT
-552 ADNYSEYGLKLNTF
+552 ADNFTEYGIGINTF
-566 NALQRYFSLFNK
+566 NALQRYFSLFNDYIRK
-578 FICEDIHKE
+578 DINTS
-587 GYGHLTK
+587 YGHLTK

-605 YDLILNNVTM
+605 NDLVLNDITM
-615 NCFNYITFNVN
+615 NCFNYITFNDN
-626 RQGYPA
+626 KQNYPA
-632 LVYNIYSDFQSYS
+632 LVLYTYQDFQSFS

-656 KDFTSNLTINNVF
+656 KDFTSNLTINNTF
-669 KNTVNPQNI
+669 GELNPQNI

>member
-20 KNVSKEIEESKFR
+20 KNVSEDIEKSKIR
-33 VQKIVTEINNNPCLN
+33 VQKIVAEVYNNPCLN

-58 NFYKLECNNY
+58 NFYKLECDNY
-68 YSSKYLKVLYNTY
+68 NSSKYLKTLYNTY
-81 QNALVYVLYQVMLK
+81 QNALVYVLYQVMYK
-95 MNNSI
+95 MNDSI
-100 NNPTDK
+100 NNSTDK

-120 LYFIENYTKKDLEY
+120 LYFVENYTKKDLEY

-156 MTLGLTIMFI
+156 MTIGLTISFI
-166 KKIIINL
+166 KKIVVNL
-173 LTGYTGLI
+173 LTGYTALI
-181 IKNKVTNNSVLI
+181 IKDKDTNDEILLSNI
-193 SKTRKIIHTFISSIF
+193 RKIIRNFISSIF

-252 VFQNEDVRNI
+252 VFQEEGVRDM

-270 IENIV
+270 IGSIV
-275 DLYLETRR
+275 DLYVETRR
-283 LIFKYVCKVGYS
+283 LIFKYVCKVDYS
-295 CEILKSLPY
+295 CEIFKSLPY
-304 MSNMKLTNTLD
+304 MSNMILTNTLD
-315 KSVMYPYNYPRYLVD
+315 ESVTYPYNYPRYSVD

-354 DNIECYIRTFS
+354 DNINCYIRTFS

-372 IHPGM
+372 IHPT
-377 DSKINSKI
+377 IN
-385 DPDKI
+385 

-400 SKLLK
+400 SGLLK

-414 EYLEKFKGLSVPTTS
+414 EYLEKFNNLNIPTTL
-429 NQLSYDEIKDKINNN
+429 NQLTYDEIKDKINNN
-444 WSDFE
+444 WSDFKTE
-449 LNFELSKWSEDYYT
+449 FKISKWSENYYT

-471 YVEDE
+471 YAEYKKDDGKTDYKVED
-476 KDKDLLIEEEMPEE
+476 MPTE

-516 YLYYEDKDSEDKVL
+516 YLYYEDKDKEDKVL

-535 SFSNNSAKIN
+535 SFNNNSDKIDFIRNEITVDN
-545 FIKNGIT
+545 FT
-552 ADNYSEYGLKLNTF
+552 EYGIKPNTF
-566 NALQRYFSLFNK
+566 NALQRYFSLFNDYIRK
-578 FICEDIHKE
+578 DINTS
-587 GYGHLTK
+587 YGHLTK

-605 YDLILNNVTM
+605 NDLVLNDVTM
-615 NCFNYITFNVN
+615 NCFNYITFNFFVKMETL
-626 RQGYPA
+626 GTG
-632 LVYNIYSDFQSYS
+632 LKI
-645 IYYICY
+645 
-651 SINCQ
+651 
-656 KDFTSNLTINNVF
+656 
-669 KNTVNPQNI
+669 

>member
-20 KNVSKEIEESKFR
+20 KNVSEDIEKSKIK
-33 VQKIVTEINNNPCLN
+33 VQKIVADININPCLN

-58 NFYKLECNNY
+58 NFYKIECNNY
-68 YSSKYLKVLYNTY
+68 YSSKYLKALYNTY

-95 MNNSI
+95 MNNSL
-100 NNPTDK
+100 NNSTDK

-156 MTLGLTIMFI
+156 MTLGLTISFI

-173 LTGYTGLI
+173 LTGYTALI
-181 IKNKVTNNSVLI
+181 IKDKDTNDSVLLSNI
-193 SKTRKIIHTFISSIF
+193 RKIIRNFISSIF

-213 NFIISFSEFSFF
+213 NFITSFSEFSFF

-252 VFQNEDVRNI
+252 VFQENGVRDM
-262 ILEYDNKN
+262 ILDYDNKN
-270 IENIV
+270 IGNIV
-275 DLYLETRR
+275 DLYVETRR

-304 MSNMKLTNTLD
+304 MSNMILTNTLD
-315 KSVMYPYNYPRYLVD
+315 KSVTYPYNYPRYSVD

-354 DNIECYIRTFS
+354 DNINCYIRTFS

-372 IHPGM
+372 IHPT
-377 DSKINSKI
+377 IN
-385 DPDKI
+385 

-400 SKLLK
+400 SSLLK

-414 EYLEKFKGLSVPTTS
+414 EYLEKFKNLNIPTTL

-444 WSDFE
+444 WSDFKTE
-449 LNFELSKWSEDYYT
+449 FKISEWSEDYYT
-463 VLKANGQV
+463 VLNANRQV
-471 YVEDE
+471 YVDDE
-476 KDKDLLIEEEMPEE
+476 KNKNQFIVEDMPEE
-490 CRFAEI
+490 CQKAEI
-496 YVYKKWSDD
+496 YVYKNWSDD

-516 YLYYEDKDSEDKVL
+516 YLYYENKDNENKAL
-530 TAKLD
+530 TDKLD
-535 SFSNNSAKIN
+535 SFNNNSDKIDFIRNEITVDN
-545 FIKNGIT
+545 FT
-552 ADNYSEYGLKLNTF
+552 EYGIGINTF
-566 NALQRYFSLFNK
+566 NALQRYFSLFNDY
-578 FICEDIHKE
+578 ICKDINTS
-587 GYGHLTK
+587 YGHLTK

-605 YDLILNNVTM
+605 NDLVLNDITM
-615 NCFNYITFNVN
+615 NCFNYITFNDN
-626 RQGYPA
+626 KQNYPA
-632 LVYNIYSDFQSYS
+632 LVLYTYQDFQSFS

-669 KNTVNPQNI
+669 GELNPQNI

>member
-20 KNVSKEIEESKFR
+20 KNVSEEIEKSKIR
-33 VQKIVTEINNNPCLN
+33 VQKIVADIHNDPCLN

-68 YSSKYLKVLYNTY
+68 YSSKYLKALYNTY

-95 MNNSI
+95 MNDSI
-100 NNPTDK
+100 NNSTDK

-120 LYFIENYTKKDLEY
+120 LYFVENYTKKDLEY

-156 MTLGLTIMFI
+156 MTLGLTISFI
-166 KKIIINL
+166 KKIVINL
-173 LTGYTGLI
+173 LTGYTALI
-181 IKNKVTNNSVLI
+181 IKDKDTNDDILLSNI
-193 SKTRKIIHTFISSIF
+193 RKIIRNFISSIF

-252 VFQNEDVRNI
+252 VFQEDGVRDM

-270 IENIV
+270 IGSIV
-275 DLYLETRR
+275 DLYVETRR
-283 LIFKYVCKVGYS
+283 LIFKYVCKVNYS
-295 CEILKSLPY
+295 CEIFKSLPY
-304 MSNMKLTNTLD
+304 MSNMILTNTLD
-315 KSVMYPYNYPRYLVD
+315 KSVTYPYNYPRYSVD

-354 DNIECYIRTFS
+354 DNINCYIRTFS
-365 EYKYGSE
+365 EYKYSSE
-372 IHPGM
+372 IHPT
-377 DSKINSKI
+377 IN
-385 DPDKI
+385 

-400 SKLLK
+400 SSLLK
-405 YYPIYSEDR
+405 YYPIYSVDR
-414 EYLEKFKGLSVPTTS
+414 EYLEKFKNLNIPTTL
-429 NQLSYDEIKDKINNN
+429 NQLTYDEIKDKINNN
-444 WSDFE
+444 WSDFKTE
-449 LNFELSKWSEDYYT
+449 FKISKWSENYYT

-471 YVEDE
+471 YAEYKN
-476 KDKDLLIEEEMPEE
+476 KDGKTDYKVEEMPDE

-505 MLNNMSDPCID
+505 MLNNISDPCID
-516 YLYYEDKDSEDKVL
+516 YLYYENKDKKDKVL

-535 SFSNNSAKIN
+535 SFNNNSDKIDFIRNEITVDN
-545 FIKNGIT
+545 FT
-552 ADNYSEYGLKLNTF
+552 EYGIGINTF
-566 NALQRYFSLFNK
+566 NALQRYFSLFNDY
-578 FICEDIHKE
+578 ICKDINTS
-587 GYGHLTK
+587 YGHLTK

-605 YDLILNNVTM
+605 NDLVLNDITM
-615 NCFNYITFNVN
+615 NCFNYITFNDN
-626 RQGYPA
+626 KQNYPA
-632 LVYNIYSDFQSYS
+632 LVLYTYQDFQSFS

-656 KDFTSNLTINNVF
+656 KDFTSNLTINNTF
-669 KNTVNPQNI
+669 KELNPQNI